1 MTSPQPTPTRP
12 GSAADAALYDAI
24 ATEHGTIYGYGLVS
38 AHTTPDVNDL
48 VAEAMAKHRANRE
61 AGITAL
67 AGRSVP
73 APLPAAGYQLPIDA
87 NNPAD
92 ASKLALQMEEETA
105 VAWRAVAEQATTTDD
120 RTLAVKALTDCAVL
134 AARWRAALGM
144 TPAVVAFPGG
154 AEQS

>member
-12 GSAADAALYDAI
+12 AGPADAAVYDAI
-24 ATEHGTIYGYGLVS
+24 AAEHGTIYGYGLVS

-73 APLPAAGYQLPIDA
+73 APLPAAGYQLPTDV
-87 NNPAD
+87 NTPAD
-92 ASKLALQMEEETA
+92 AAKLALQMEEETA
-105 VAWRAVAEQATTTDD
+105 MAWRAVAEQATTSDD
-120 RTLAVKALTDCAVL
+120 RTMAVKALTDCAVL
-134 AARWRAALGM
+134 AARWRTDLNIA
-144 TPAVVAFPGG
+144 PATVAFPGG
-154 AEQS
+154 TE